1 MKIIEALIEGR
12 KYLEELEYTSPIY
25 ETRKILSDLLNK
37 DLSYLIAHDRDELDE
52 SIEREYFEIL
62 KKRKMGIPL
71 QYILGKED
79 FYGRTFKVLDGV
91 LIPRQ
96 DTEISVEKLLEII
109 KNNEVK
115 NMLEIGCGS
124 GIVSITIDLETDISI
139 TCVDISSFA
148 IENTKINK
156 KLHNSNI
163 NILKSDLFE
172 NVKGKFD
179 LIYSNPPYI
188 KTDEIDKLQ
197 IEVREY
203 EPRLA
208 LDGGSD
214 GLIFYRKIIEKAP
227 NYLRKGGFL
236 VFEIG
241 HDEAND
247 IFKLM
252 EKNFKVEVFKD
263 LNSLD
268 RVILGQLEI

>member
-62 KKRKMGIPL
+62 KKREMGIPL

-96 DTEISVEKLLEII
+96 DTELSVEKLLEII